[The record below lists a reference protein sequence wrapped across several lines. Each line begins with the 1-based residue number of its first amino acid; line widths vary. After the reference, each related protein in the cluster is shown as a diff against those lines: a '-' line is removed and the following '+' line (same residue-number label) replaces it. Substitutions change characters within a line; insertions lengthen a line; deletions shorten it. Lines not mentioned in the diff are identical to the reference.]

1 MPPKKPAATGAD
13 GAAPP
18 KPAENPAA
26 KVKTKEKLR
35 AARPVPAAP
44 VEPVPAAPVEPVPT
58 APPAADAASVTPP
71 RRVGGGLIAA
81 GVGSAALVAALLF
94 ATRGKRNDWSK

>member
-35 AARPVPAAP
+35 AAR
-44 VEPVPAAPVEPVPT
+44 PVPAAPVEPVPT